1 MKNNRNT
8 PKRLRSA
15 FYIFICI
22 FSGTAFLTAHT
33 PDAYISSAGFE
44 LTESAFCRKELVDS
58 WFKADPESIKT
69 KEPQV
74 IRNETGDCFLVRREE
89 ANGELQIIIAPL
101 VKQKV
106 ILKTSAHAD
115 GFETDAADKPLG
127 ENNAQ
132 TEIWI
137 ETWPQD
143 APGSW
148 ILYRDAL
155 TGKPLRIRCYF
166 VHNKEVY
173 IDFFPGKDKSSADF
187 MMFGAAAAAKVPVP
201 LSFEQLYLTPFEEVV
216 YITRYTLPWNYT
228 RISLH
233 SYDDV
238 MQMTGMIR
246 SLLPS
251 VQKKFVK
258 DKNGSIAFLKWI
270 VDGLVKPLTGSV
282 ITPESLTIHTV
293 ESAHGANEKLRGS
306 ASPPATEN
314 FDSLNAVRNMAAA
327 AISAR
332 TGIFYHYNNSGADV
346 KTEAFSYYTDSS
358 GTPHNAGFS
367 ANSGYPVEM
376 LKPLLYVLAATEVQ
390 RFFLGAVR
398 QYTSITDSAKN
409 GVLRPV
415 FSEGAAFFTWFDK
428 QGRLQA
434 AVFERGTEY
443 TLDEFI
449 QKYRGSFV
457 FLVRVKAS
465 MEFYP
470 DRMDKDSASDAEKNT
485 QPDVR

>member
-8 PKRLRSA
+8 VKRLCSV
-15 FYIFICI
+15 FYTFICI
-22 FSGTAFLTAHT
+22 FSGTAFLKAHN
-33 PDAYISSAGFE
+33 PSGHILSAHFK
-44 LTESAFCRKELVDS
+44 LTESAFCRKELVDP

-74 IRNETGDCFLVRREE
+74 VQNETGDYFLVRQEQE
-89 ANGELQIIIAPL
+89 NGELQIIVAPL

-106 ILKTSAHAD
+106 ILKTNTHTG
-115 GFETDAADKPLG
+115 GFETAAD
-127 ENNAQ
+127 
-132 TEIWI
+132 TEMWV
-137 ETWPQD
+137 ETWPKNV
-143 APGSW
+143 PGSW
-148 ILYRDAL
+148 ILYRDAI

-166 VHNKEVY
+166 VHDKEVY

-201 LSFEQLYLTPFEEVV
+201 LSFEQLYSLPFAEVV
-216 YITRYTLPWNYT
+216 YLTRHTLPWNYT
-228 RISLH
+228 QASLH
-233 SYDDV
+233 SYDDI

-251 VQKKFVK
+251 VHKTFDK

-270 VDGLVKPLTGSV
+270 VDGLVRPLTGSV
-282 ITPESLTIHTV
+282 IAPESLSVNTV
-293 ESAHGANEKLRGS
+293 ETARGENKKLHGS
-306 ASPPATEN
+306 ATPPVPEN

-358 GTPHNAGFS
+358 GTPRNAGFS

-390 RFFLGAVR
+390 CFFLGAMR
-398 QYTSITDSAKN
+398 EYIPTTDSTKN
-409 GVLRPV
+409 SALRPV
-415 FSEGAAFFTWFDK
+415 FSDGAAFFTWFDK
-428 QGRLQA
+428 RGRLQA
-434 AVFERGTEY
+434 AVFERGAEY

-449 QKYRGSFV
+449 EKYRGSFV

-470 DRMDKDSASDAEKNT
+470 ERIKRNADTEKT
-485 QPDVR
+485 VDIGKSVQTGVR